1 MLNIFK
7 RIKQRAGASSP
18 RVSHELSAYPAS
30 RSLALGTGRLAATF
44 LVCTCFISLPATAQC
59 LPNELQKLT
68 ASDPSLGDHFG
79 TSVLIHGDLA
89 IVGANM
95 ANIDPLTAGAAYTF
109 RKDPL
114 TNQWVEEQ
122 KVFADD
128 GTSWDGFALSMAIN
142 PVDPNVIIIGAWAED
157 DAPDCKSISCQ
168 SGAAYI
174 FRFDPDLGL
183 WIQEQK
189 LTASDADSQDYFGW
203 AVSIW
208 GDVAIIGA
216 RLDEDSHQGSGS
228 AYVFRYNSNSGI
240 WYEQQ
245 KLIPPD
251 PGALG
256 TSISLKD
263 NVVLIGASADQE
275 FGLGSGAAYIYRM
288 DPDTQIWALEQKLVP
303 NDPVIGAS
311 FGWSASLDGN
321 TALIAAPGADG
332 KQFLEG
338 AAYVFTYNGQQW
350 TQQQKLFA
358 SDGEPLDTFGRTV
371 SLAGNA
377 AVVAA
382 ILDEVDGQT
391 VGSTYIFTFD
401 SQEWNETAKL
411 YASDSGRSEAFAF
424 GTHAATDGENVIVGA
439 NFAFIDGHNE
449 AGAAYIFGGLGDC
462 NNNGIID
469 ICDIA
474 DGNATDKNNN
484 GLPDECDQPPCPWD
498 MDNTGSVGVGDL
510 LMMFA
515 QWGTPGPADFN
526 NDGIVNT
533 SDLLILLAN
542 WGPC

>member
-1 MLNIFK
+1 
-7 RIKQRAGASSP
+7 
-18 RVSHELSAYPAS
+18 
-30 RSLALGTGRLAATF
+30 
-44 LVCTCFISLPATAQC
+44 
-59 LPNELQKLT
+59 
-68 ASDPSLGDHFG
+68 
-79 TSVLIHGDLA
+79 
-89 IVGANM
+89 
-95 ANIDPLTAGAAYTF
+95 
-109 RKDPL
+109 
-114 TNQWVEEQ
+114 
-122 KVFADD
+122 
-128 GTSWDGFALSMAIN
+128 
-142 PVDPNVIIIGAWAED
+142 
-157 DAPDCKSISCQ
+157 
-168 SGAAYI
+168 I

-216 RLDEDSHQGSGS
+216 RFDEGPEGTGSM
-228 AYVFRYNSNSGI
+228 YVFRYDEDSGT
-240 WYEQQ
+240 WNEQQ
-245 KLIPPD
+245 KILSPN
-251 PGALG
+251 GG
-256 TSISLKD
+256 RFGSSISLEED
-263 NVVLIGASADQE
+263 VVLIGASIDDE

-332 KQFLEG
+332 VWFLEG
-338 AAYVFTYNGQQW
+338 AAYVFTYDGQQW

-371 SLAGNA
+371 SLAGNI
-377 AVVAA
+377 AVVSAL
-382 ILDEVDGQT
+382 LDDVGNNDS
-391 VGSTYIFTFD
+391 VGSAYIFTFD
-401 SQEWNETAKL
+401 SQQWNETAKL
-411 YASDSGRSEAFAF
+411 YASDAEAGDLF

-439 NFAFIDGHNE
+439 NFSDDACEPGQNCE
-449 AGAAYIFGGLGDC
+449 SGSAYIFGGLGDC

-474 DGNATDKNNN
+474 DGNAADKNNN

-498 MDNTGSVGVGDL
+498 MDNTSSVGVGDL

-515 QWGTPGPADFN
+515 QWGTPGSADFN
-526 NDGIVNT
+526 ADGIVNT

-542 WGPC
+542 WGPCP

>member
-1 MLNIFK
+1 MMNIFK
-7 RIKQRAGASSP
+7 RINQRP
-18 RVSHELSAYPAS
+18 LETQQWH
-30 RSLALGTGRLAATF
+30 GRLARALLF
-44 LVCTCFISLPATAQC
+44 SLCTGYIVVASLAFAGFTLPASAQC

-89 IVGANM
+89 IVGANW

-109 RKDPL
+109 RRDPL

-128 GTSWDGFALSMAIN
+128 GTSWDGFAISIAIN
-142 PVDPNVIIIGAWAED
+142 PVDPDVIIIGAWEDD
-157 DAPDCKSISCQ
+157 DAPDCENSSCQ
-168 SGAAYI
+168 SGSAYI
-174 FRFDPDLGL
+174 FRFDTDLGL

-189 LTASDADSQDYFGW
+189 LTASDAHSQDNFGR
-203 AVSIW
+203 AVSIY

-216 RLDEDSHQGSGS
+216 NFDEGPEGTGS
-228 AYVFRYNSNSGI
+228 AYVFRYDVDSGT
-240 WYEQQ
+240 WNEQQ
-245 KLIPPD
+245 KFLSPN
-251 PGALG
+251 GGRFG
-256 TSISLKD
+256 TSISLEG
-263 NVVLIGASADQE
+263 NVVLIGAPGDQE
-275 FGLGSGAAYIYRM
+275 FGLGSGASYIYRM
-288 DPDTQIWALEQKLVP
+288 NPDTQIWQLEQKLLP
-303 NDPVIGAS
+303 DDPVIGAS
-311 FGWSASLDGN
+311 FGWFVSLDGN

-332 KQFLEG
+332 VWFLEG

-371 SLAGNA
+371 SLAGNI

-401 SQEWNETAKL
+401 SQQWNESAKL
-411 YASDSGRSEAFAF
+411 YASEFEGAEAF

-439 NFAFIDGHNE
+439 NFADIDGNNE
-449 AGAAYIFGGLGDC
+449 AGAAFIFGGLGDC

-474 DGNATDKNNN
+474 DGNAADKNNN
-484 GLPDECDQPPCPWD
+484 GLPDECETPPCPWD
-498 MDNTGSVGVGDL
+498 MDNNGSVGVSDL

-515 QWGTPGPADFN
+515 QWGTPGIADFN
-526 NDGIVNT
+526 ADGIVNT
-533 SDLLILLAN
+533 ADLLILLAN
-542 WGPC
+542 WGPCP